1 MPKTLF
7 CLAVSGMALSGIPP
21 LAGFVGKWQIGT
33 AATAAPYGYMGLTAL
48 MISALLT
55 VLYIFSILGIAT
67 MPGKGFDFKTA
78 HQGVEDPNALMTIP
92 MFVLAAAAILY
103 GLYAGPA
110 IRFFGQIAA
119 GVL

>member
-1 MPKTLF
+1 M
-7 CLAVSGMALSGIPP
+7 
-21 LAGFVGKWQIGT
+21 GKWQIGT
-33 AATAAPYGYMGLTAL
+33 AATSAPYDYINLTAL

-78 HQGVEDPNALMTIP
+78 NQGVEDPNALMTIP
-92 MFVLAAAAILY
+92 MFLLAAAAILY

-110 IRFFGQIAA
+110 IRFFGRIAA
-119 GVL
+119 GLL